1 MPSRIAATALLEP
14 ILRKPIPKA
23 LARFAA
29 RAAGALFRFPTR
41 TLRKPPA
48 VVALATIE
56 PSLTGETSIHSHLAG
71 LFVRP
76 DRCAAMITA
85 HTDVVGSLLRPLALR
100 KARDDWEAGHLTH
113 AQFKAI
119 EDRAVDEAIALQ
131 EAAGLDVVTD
141 GEMRRLSFQS
151 QMTEAVEGFGPWDI
165 DAFLWGH
172 WHGDGAIG
180 ERRRGRPANLGVVGR
195 LARKRHLSA
204 EEFIYLRGRTSRI
217 AKVTLPS
224 PSLFVNFWSP
234 ERSQS
239 AYTSLEH
246 FLADV
251 VAILRDEVAEL
262 VRIGATYIQI
272 DAPHYALL
280 LAAETRAFYE
290 SRGWTLDQ
298 WLSRGIELD
307 NAVMTGFSGVT
318 FAIHLCR
325 GNQESRWLVEGDYEP
340 IARPIFQRIAATR
353 LLLEY
358 DDDRSGSFEPL
369 GHVPEDKMVVLG
381 LISTKRP
388 QIETPED
395 LIRRI
400 RQASRFVPLER
411 LALSTQCGF
420 ASSILGN
427 SLSIDEERRKLER
440 VCETARRIWG

>member
-1 MPSRIAATALLEP
+1 
-14 ILRKPIPKA
+14 
-23 LARFAA
+23 
-29 RAAGALFRFPTR
+29 
-41 TLRKPPA
+41 
-48 VVALATIE
+48 
-56 PSLTGETSIHSHLAG
+56 
-71 LFVRP
+71 
-76 DRCAAMITA
+76 MITA

-100 KARDDWEAGHLTH
+100 KARDDWVAGRLSH
-113 AQFKAI
+113 AQFKCI

-151 QMTEAVEGFGPWDI
+151 QMTEAVEGFGACDI

-172 WHGDGAIG
+172 WHGDGAVG
-180 ERRRGRPANLGVVGR
+180 ERRCDRPSNLGVVGR
-195 LARKRHLSA
+195 LMRQRHLAA
-204 EEFIYLRGRTSRI
+204 EEFVYLRGRTSRT

-239 AYTSLEH
+239 AYASLEH

-262 VRIGATYIQI
+262 VRLGATYIQI

-280 LAAETRAFYE
+280 LAPETRAFYE
-290 SRGWTLDQ
+290 SRGWTLDL
-298 WLSRGIELD
+298 WLSRGIEID
-307 NAVMTGFSGVT
+307 NAVMTGFPGVT
-318 FAIHLCR
+318 FAIHVCR

-340 IARPIFQRIAATR
+340 IARPIFQRIDATR

-369 GHVPEDKMVVLG
+369 RHVPDDKMVVLG

-388 QIETPED
+388 QIEPPED

-400 RQASRFVPLER
+400 TQASRFVPLER
-411 LALSTQCGF
+411 LALSPQCGF